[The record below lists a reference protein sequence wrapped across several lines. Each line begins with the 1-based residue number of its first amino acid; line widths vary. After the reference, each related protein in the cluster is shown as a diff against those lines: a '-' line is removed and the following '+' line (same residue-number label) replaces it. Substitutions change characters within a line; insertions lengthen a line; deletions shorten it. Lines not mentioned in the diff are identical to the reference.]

1 MRRLSLFT
9 LETFFLAAVF
19 TGPMSVSSEAA
30 EPITIGAINPLTGT
44 CAVQGRDM
52 KRGEELALEEVN
64 AAGGING
71 RPLKIIWEDTASNAD
86 QGMNAVRKLVEKDKV
101 PLIIGAYS
109 SGVSLPTGEWTN
121 TKKVIQISVA
131 STAPELRKIG
141 PYFFNVI
148 GLDEVMGIKLA
159 EFALESD
166 AQTYASLVVDN
177 PFGRGIETW
186 TEKTIIK
193 AGKEWTGALRYKE
206 NQDDYKADLER
217 LFAKKP
223 EVVFLTAYGTD
234 ARRILEQADKMGL
247 KPSKGWY
254 ADYMTMWYH
263 EAVPKTAEGIKGLV
277 VGRHTGSRFKHYQE
291 AYWGRYGLVYQKM
304 YQRPVMQTAFGAY
317 AYDATWIAALALKM
331 AGSSDTDAIARALH
345 TVSKDYD
352 GATGDKSFDKDGM
365 QVVEYYQRMVY
376 SDGKLVPYK

>member
-9 LETFFLAAVF
+9 LETFFLAVVF
-19 TGPMSVSSEAA
+19 IGLMSVSSEAA
-30 EPITIGAINPLTGT
+30 EPMTIGAINPVTGT

-52 KRGEELALEEVN
+52 KRGEEVALEEIN

-86 QGMNAVRKLVEKDKV
+86 QGMKAVRKLVEKDKV
-101 PLIIGAYS
+101 PLIIGSYS

-121 TKKVIQISVA
+121 SKKVIQLSVA

-177 PFGRGIETW
+177 PFGLGIETW
-186 TEKTIIK
+186 TKKTIIK

-217 LFAKKP
+217 LFANKP
-223 EVVFLTAYGTD
+223 EVVFFTAYGTD
-234 ARRILEQADKMGL
+234 AKRILEQAYEMGL

-254 ADYMTMWYH
+254 ADYMTMWYY

-277 VGRHTGSRFKHYQE
+277 VGRHSGSRFKHYQE
-291 AYWGRYGLVYQKM
+291 AYWKAYGLVYQKM

-331 AGSSDTDAIARALH
+331 AGSSDIDEIARALH
-345 TVSKDYD
+345 AVSKDYD
-352 GATGDKSFDKDGM
+352 GATGEKSFDKDGM

-376 SDGKLVPYK
+376 SDGQLVPYK